1 MPNATVSG
9 AWTWNPTAATGLLA
23 GVTVVTK
30 YATQFGT
37 LEDYEKGTLE
47 IIDDDPK
54 RYTYSNMFEVAEISK
69 PWEKVAVAK
78 NMEYVLEVL
87 RAEGTSPW
95 RICTHDEFAIVM
107 DGEVEFRFVK
117 PDEASIVPPEDKE
130 GSVSLDDEPAGAAMG
145 TVRARKG
152 HMTLLPAGAAY
163 QMRAEQPGVVLMQA
177 IAGDDTVYK
186 WAEICQT
193 AP

>member
-1 MPNATVSG
+1 
-9 AWTWNPTAATGLLA
+9 
-23 GVTVVTK
+23 VTVLTR
-30 YATQFGT
+30 YSTEFGS
-37 LEDYEKGTLE
+37 LEGFQKGSLE

-54 RYTYSNMFEVAEISK
+54 RYTYSNMFEVAKISK

-95 RICTHDEFAIVM
+95 RICSHDEFAIVM
-107 DGEVEFRFVK
+107 DGEVEFRFIK
-117 PDEASIVPPEDKE
+117 PDDDSLIPSKDKE
-130 GSVSLDDEPAGAAMG
+130 GSVGLGAQPAGKPMG
-145 TVRARKG
+145 TVRAWNG

-163 QMRAEQPGVVLMQA
+163 QMQADRPSVLLMQA
-177 IAGDDTVYK
+177 IAGEDTVYK

>member
-1 MPNATVSG
+1 M
-9 AWTWNPTAATGLLA
+9 GL
-23 GVTVVTK
+23 
-30 YATQFGT
+30 TQYTTDFGS
-37 LEDYEKGTLE
+37 LESYQKGTLE

-54 RYTYSNMFEVAEISK
+54 RYTYSNMFEVATISK

-78 NMEYVLEVL
+78 NMEYVLEVV
-87 RAEGTSPW
+87 RAEGTSAW
-95 RICTHDEFAIVM
+95 RICSHDEFAIVM

-117 PDEASIVPPEDKE
+117 PDDSTIVPPKEKE
-130 GSVSLDDEPAGAAMG
+130 GSVTVEGEPPGRPMG
-145 TVRARKG
+145 TVRARRG

-163 QMRAEQPGVVLMQA
+163 QMQAKRPGVVLMQA
-177 IAGDDTVYK
+177 IEGEDTVYK